1 MHGVRRSRG
10 RDQIVY
16 LEINFKNVKAALK
29 EWSTVRFG
37 ALDNGIETHRKNAM
51 KWELEA
57 KSCDLEESEVSE
69 WLEVETDIKQK
80 QKRTKNKAK
89 NDKTGHGIE

>member
-16 LEINFKNVKAALK
+16 LEINFKNAKAALK

-37 ALDNGIETHRKNAM
+37 ALDNCIETHRKNAM

-57 KSCDLEESEVSE
+57 KSRDLEESEVSE

-80 QKRTKNKAK
+80 DEKQSQRRQN
-89 NDKTGHGIE
+89 